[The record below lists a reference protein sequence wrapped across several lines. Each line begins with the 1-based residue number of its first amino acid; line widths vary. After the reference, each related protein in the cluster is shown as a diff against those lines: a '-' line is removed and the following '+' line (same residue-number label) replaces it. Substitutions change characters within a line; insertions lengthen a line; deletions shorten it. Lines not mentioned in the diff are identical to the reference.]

1 MCTKVIKYSGRGFL
15 KYIFNLCARLAV
27 GLNKPWYESY
37 LNLFSGSKL
46 ATDDFAKNPSQEG
59 RVSTEKRT
67 LTPRFD
73 FNFCPHLL
81 LVNLTIK

>member
-1 MCTKVIKYSGRGFL
+1 M
-15 KYIFNLCARLAV
+15 CARLAV

-46 ATDDFAKNPSQEG
+46 ATDDFGKTFQKPKMHFRMVEFQWK
-59 RVSTEKRT
+59 KRT